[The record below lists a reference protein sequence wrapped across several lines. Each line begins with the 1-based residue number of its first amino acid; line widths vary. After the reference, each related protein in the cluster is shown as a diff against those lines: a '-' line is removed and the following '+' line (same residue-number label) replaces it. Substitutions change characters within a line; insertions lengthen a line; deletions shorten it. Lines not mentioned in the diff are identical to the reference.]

1 MGDCSSSQEQNCHRL
16 QMGIQNK
23 VHVDGTVERY
33 KGRLMAKGYTDKYQF

>member
-1 MGDCSSSQEQNCHRL
+1 
-16 QMGIQNK
+16 MGIQNK